1 MRRLLC
7 AHWGLLSHALGTL
20 MVAGV
25 FLAGMLLPATAA
37 QSPAMT
43 KLMIAVPTISA
54 GEWPYYVAI
63 EKGFYKEIN
72 LDAELVVT
80 ETNTK
85 AIQGLVSGSLHV
97 GGGSPDPLIK
107 AVAQTG
113 ANLIIVGAVINRPV
127 YSLIVQPEIR
137 NYQDLKGKRA
147 GVSALL
153 SMDGL
158 WMRQMLAS
166 NGLKEGEVEIVEIGG
181 TAQRYLA
188 LKAKGIAAGFLTQPQ
203 DFRALREGF
212 KRLGLSTEIVKE
224 IVWTAYSTT
233 RTWAKQ
239 NEETLQRFLVAQRK
253 AHLWLY
259 DPKNRDEAIRI
270 LAKTTNTDQQEATQT
285 YALWIEQKA
294 LSLEGE
300 TTPSAVKTMID
311 ALVSTK
317 QLKEP
322 IPVERVA
329 DFAYLEKAR
338 KAAAGG
344 K

>member
-1 MRRLLC
+1 
-7 AHWGLLSHALGTL
+7 LSFALAAL
-20 MVAGV
+20 SS
-25 FLAGMLLPATAA
+25 PALAA
-37 QSPAMT
+37 QRPPSP

-63 EKGFYKEIN
+63 EKGLYREAN
-72 LDAELVVT
+72 LDAELVIT

-85 AIQGLVSGSLHV
+85 AIQGLVSGSLHI

-127 YSLIVQPEIR
+127 YSLIVQPDIR

-147 GVSALL
+147 GVSAML

-158 WMRQMLAS
+158 WMRQMLES
-166 NGLKEGEVEIVEIGG
+166 NGLREGEVEIVEIGG

-224 IVWTAYSTT
+224 MVWTAYCTT
-233 RTWAKQ
+233 RTWARQ
-239 NEETLQRFLVAQRK
+239 NEETLYRFLTAQRK
-253 AHLWLY
+253 AHQWLY
-259 DPKNRDEAIRI
+259 DSKNRDEAIRI
-270 LAKTTNTDQQEATQT
+270 LAKATNTDQQEAAQT
-285 YALWIEQKA
+285 YALWIEQKT

-300 TTPSAVKTMID
+300 TTPGAVKAMID
-311 ALVSTK
+311 ALVATK

-322 IPVERVA
+322 LAVERVA
-329 DFAYLEKAR
+329 DFSYLDKVR
-338 KAAAGG
+338 KAEAG